1 MNKTNNELK
10 NELKNAGN
18 QDQDYDKH
26 SSKIIKNNPNEE
38 DMKKTKRVKKKS
50 VFDSIEKTSQVKN
63 INDDISKLNEEIENL
78 KEEKLRT
85 LAEMENL
92 RKRFEKDKI
101 DSIRYG
107 NHNLARDMLTLGD
120 NLSRALDAISSE
132 ENRSESFNNLI
143 DGLKIVQKEFV
154 MILEKHGVKK
164 IESINK
170 KFDHNYHQAMLEI
183 ETDEFNEGYVVQEIQ
198 SGFTMHDRLLRPS
211 MVGVSKKPENK
222 KKEPKKA
229 WFFLIFSQI
238 LVILNLSPIFIYNH
252 KKN

>member
-1 MNKTNNELK
+1 MNKTNNESK
-10 NELKNAGN
+10 NISN
-18 QDQDYDKH
+18 QDQDNDKH
-26 SSKIIKNNPNEE
+26 FSKIIKDKSNKE
-38 DMKKTKRVKKKS
+38 DIKKTKQTKKKNVSDS
-50 VFDSIEKTSQVKN
+50 VEKTSQAKN
-63 INDDISKLNEEIENL
+63 VNDDNSKLNEEIEKL
-78 KEEKLRT
+78 KEEKLRI

-120 NLSRALDAISSE
+120 NLSRALDAISSDE
-132 ENRSESFNNLI
+132 KRSESFNNLI
-143 DGLKIVQKEFV
+143 DGLKIIQKEFV

-170 KFDHNYHQAMLEI
+170 KFDHNYHQAMLEV

-211 MVGVSKKPENK
+211 MVGVSKKPENE
-222 KKEPKKA
+222 KKEPKK
-229 WFFLIFSQI
+229 
-238 LVILNLSPIFIYNH
+238 V
-252 KKN
+252 

>member
-1 MNKTNNELK
+1 MNKTNNESK
-10 NELKNAGN
+10 NVDN
-18 QDQDYDKH
+18 QDQDNDKH
-26 SSKIIKNNPNEE
+26 FSKIIKNKSNEE
-38 DMKKTKRVKKKS
+38 DIKKTKQTKKKNVSDS
-50 VFDSIEKTSQVKN
+50 VEKTSQVKN
-63 INDDISKLNEEIENL
+63 VNDDNSKLNEEIENL

-107 NHNLARDMLTLGD
+107 NHNIARDMLTLGD
-120 NLSRALDAISSE
+120 NLSRALDAISSDE
-132 ENRSESFNNLI
+132 KRSESFNNLI

-170 KFDHNYHQAMLEI
+170 KFDHNYHQAMLEV

-211 MVGVSKKPENK
+211 MVGVSKKPENE
-222 KKEPKKA
+222 KKEPKK
-229 WFFLIFSQI
+229 
-238 LVILNLSPIFIYNH
+238 V
-252 KKN
+252 

>member
-1 MNKTNNELK
+1 MNKTNDESK
-10 NELKNAGN
+10 NVDN
-18 QDQDYDKH
+18 QDQDNDKH
-26 SSKIIKNNPNEE
+26 FSKISKNKSNEE
-38 DMKKTKRVKKKS
+38 DVKKTKQAKKKNVSDS
-50 VFDSIEKTSQVKN
+50 VEKTSQVKN
-63 INDDISKLNEEIENL
+63 VNDDISKLNEEIESL

-92 RKRFEKDKI
+92 RKRFEKDKK

-107 NHNLARDMLTLGD
+107 NHNFARDILTPGD
-120 NLSRALDAISSE
+120 NLSRALDAISSDE
-132 ENRSESFNNLI
+132 KRSESFNNLI

-154 MILEKHGVKK
+154 TILEKYGVKK

-170 KFDHNYHQAMLEI
+170 KFDHNYHQAILEV

-222 KKEPKKA
+222 KKEPKK
-229 WFFLIFSQI
+229 
-238 LVILNLSPIFIYNH
+238 V
-252 KKN
+252 

>member
-1 MNKTNNELK
+1 MNKTNNESK
-10 NELKNAGN
+10 NVDN
-18 QDQDYDKH
+18 QDQDNDKN
-26 SSKIIKNNPNEE
+26 SSKIIKNKSNEE
-38 DMKKTKRVKKKS
+38 DVKKTKQAKKKN
-50 VFDSIEKTSQVKN
+50 V
-63 INDDISKLNEEIENL
+63 NDDISKLNEEIENL

-120 NLSRALDAISSE
+120 NLSRALDAIASDGK
-132 ENRSESFNNLI
+132 RSESFNNLI

-154 MILEKHGVKK
+154 TILEKHGVKK

-170 KFDHNYHQAMLEI
+170 KFDHNYHQAMLEV

-198 SGFTMHDRLLRPS
+198 SGFTLHDRLLRPS

-222 KKEPKKA
+222 KKELKKA
-229 WFFLIFSQI
+229 
-238 LVILNLSPIFIYNH
+238 
-252 KKN
+252 

>member
-1 MNKTNNELK
+1 MEKTNNESK
-10 NELKNAGN
+10 SVDNQG
-18 QDQDYDKH
+18 QDQDNDKH
-26 SSKIIKNNPNEE
+26 FSKIIKNKSNEE
-38 DMKKTKRVKKKS
+38 NIKKTKQTKKKNVSDS
-50 VFDSIEKTSQVKN
+50 VEKNSQVNNFK
-63 INDDISKLNEEIENL
+63 DEISKLNEEIEIL

-101 DSIRYG
+101 DSIKYG

-120 NLSRALDAISSE
+120 NLSRALDAISSDE
-132 ENRSESFNNLI
+132 KRSESFNNLI

-154 MILEKHGVKK
+154 TILEKHGVKK

-170 KFDHNYHQAMLEI
+170 KFDHNYHQAMLEV

-198 SGFTMHDRLLRPS
+198 SGFTLHDRLLRPS

>member
-10 NELKNAGN
+10 NADN
-18 QDQDYDKH
+18 QDQDNDKH
-26 SSKIIKNNPNEE
+26 SSKIIKNKSNEE
-38 DMKKTKRVKKKS
+38 DVKKTKQAKKKNAS
-50 VFDSIEKTSQVKN
+50 DSAEKTSQVIN
-63 INDDISKLNEEIENL
+63 VNDDISKLNEEIENL
-78 KEEKLRT
+78 KEERLRT

-92 RKRFEKDKI
+92 RKRFEKDKM
-101 DSIRYG
+101 DSIKYG
-107 NHNLARDMLTLGD
+107 NHKLAKDMLALGD
-120 NLSRALDAISSE
+120 NLSRALDAISLDE
-132 ENRSESFNNLI
+132 KRSESFNNLI

-229 WFFLIFSQI
+229 
-238 LVILNLSPIFIYNH
+238 
-252 KKN
+252 

>member
-1 MNKTNNELK
+1 MNKTNKELR
-10 NELKNAGN
+10 NVDN
-18 QDQDYDKH
+18 QDQDIGKH
-26 SSKIIKNNPNEE
+26 SSKIIKNKSNEE
-38 DMKKTKRVKKKS
+38 DVKKTKQAKKKN
-50 VFDSIEKTSQVKN
+50 V
-63 INDDISKLNEEIENL
+63 NDDISKLNEEIENL
-78 KEEKLRT
+78 REEKLRT

-120 NLSRALDAISSE
+120 NLSRALDAISSDE
-132 ENRSESFNNLI
+132 KRSESFNNLI

-154 MILEKHGVKK
+154 TILEKHGVKK

-170 KFDHNYHQAMLEI
+170 KFDHNYHQAMLEV

-198 SGFTMHDRLLRPS
+198 SGFTLHDRLLRPA

-222 KKEPKKA
+222 KKEPNK
-229 WFFLIFSQI
+229 
-238 LVILNLSPIFIYNH
+238 P
-252 KKN
+252 

>member
-1 MNKTNNELK
+1 MNKTNNESK
-10 NELKNAGN
+10 NISN
-18 QDQDYDKH
+18 QDRDNDKH
-26 SSKIIKNNPNEE
+26 FSKIIKNKSNEE
-38 DMKKTKRVKKKS
+38 DTKKTKQTKKKNVSDS
-50 VFDSIEKTSQVKN
+50 VEKTSQVKN
-63 INDDISKLNEEIENL
+63 VNDDNSKLNEEIENL
-78 KEEKLRT
+78 KEEKLRI

-101 DSIRYG
+101 DSIKYG
-107 NHNLARDMLTLGD
+107 NHNLARDILTLGD
-120 NLSRALDAISSE
+120 NLSRALDAISSDE
-132 ENRSESFNNLI
+132 KRSKSFNNLI
-143 DGLKIVQKEFV
+143 DGLKIIQKEFV

-170 KFDHNYHQAMLEI
+170 KFDHNYHQAMLEV

-229 WFFLIFSQI
+229 
-238 LVILNLSPIFIYNH
+238 
-252 KKN
+252 

>member
-1 MNKTNNELK
+1 MNN
-10 NELKNAGN
+10 N
-18 QDQDYDKH
+18 QDQDKDKDKH
-26 SSKIIKNNPNEE
+26 FSKILKNNSNEE
-38 DMKKTKRVKKKS
+38 DAKKTKQAKKKNVS
-50 VFDSIEKTSQVKN
+50 DSGKKTSQVN
-63 INDDISKLNEEIENL
+63 NVNDDISKLNEEIENL

-120 NLSRALDAISSE
+120 NLSRALDAISSDV
-132 ENRSESFNNLI
+132 NRSESFNYLI
-143 DGLKIVQKEFV
+143 DGLMIVQKEFV

-164 IESINK
+164 IESINQ
-170 KFDHNYHQAMLEI
+170 KFDHNYHQAMLEV

-229 WFFLIFSQI
+229 
-238 LVILNLSPIFIYNH
+238 
-252 KKN
+252 